1 MKKIGY
7 DQAKIDQLR
16 IVDDKKKCCLRV
28 NAVIT
33 KVGVYPYP
41 DGRAFKSRMELLK
54 ATRTAKNAKITI
66 LDHPDSMVIMSQN
79 QIYGTVENPF
89 FERDK
94 IRATLNFDK
103 YVTPPRFLAD
113 VRAGKLKDV
122 SIGFYYAPDATPG
135 NWNGQPYDYVMRD
148 IVIDHV
154 AAGVVKGR
162 CTFPSCGIGVDAMM
176 RQARARRFVI
186 DKVVKRGEKWCVVH
200 CHPDG
205 SVGETIKCFPTKPEA
220 EAMHRAIQAQKG
232 ASQKHVSNMKT
243 IDQDEKPPKEWMDQ
257 CKAVVKQGQ
266 PDYTEEQVNA
276 VCADI
281 WHHKPEQKGI
291 GDAFTV
297 LTGLIKK
304 RRKKTVAQP
313 LEEEEVL
320 EDLSEQ
326 EVRYPTRS
334 EAFKECV
341 RVRIAEGMTRGEAEA
356 HCEAATLPSDEPAPP
371 PGETGTA
378 QEEKTPFEQCVANK
392 MAEGM
397 SREDAEEAC
406 KGEAAGD
413 QEVEKTP
420 LERCIAEQVDAGKSA
435 EEAREW
441 CEAELAGEHEQA
453 TDLIERSEK
462 LLKMKEQRD
471 IERQRESRRHPV

>member
-7 DQAKIDQLR
+7 DQLKLDQLR
-16 IVDDKKKCCLRV
+16 IVDDKKKCCLKV

-66 LDHPDSMVIMSQN
+66 LDHPDSMVIMSQD

-103 YVTPPRFLAD
+103 YVTPPQFLTD
-113 VRAGKLKDV
+113 VRGGKLKDV

-135 NWNGQPYDYVMRD
+135 TWNGKPYDYVMRD

-162 CTFPSCGIGVDAMM
+162 CSYPACGIGVDTMM
-176 RQARARRFVI
+176 QATAYKNDIVG
-186 DKVVKRGEKWCVVH
+186 KRGEEWCVFH

-205 SVGETIKCFPTKPEA
+205 TRGAVIKCFPTKAEA
-220 EAMHRAIQAQKG
+220 EAMHRAIQAHKG
-232 ASQKHVSNMKT
+232 GSQEHVSNMKRT
-243 IDQDEKPPKEWMDQ
+243 DQDEKPPKDWMDQ
-257 CKAVVKQGQ
+257 CRAVVKQGQ

-276 VCADI
+276 VCGDI
-281 WHHKPEQKGI
+281 WHHKPEQHGI

-304 RRKKTVAQP
+304 RRKKAVAQP

-320 EDLSEQ
+320 KDLSEQ
-326 EVRYPTRS
+326 ETRYPDRS
-334 EAFKECV
+334 EAFRECV
-341 RVRIAEGMTRGEAEA
+341 RVRMEEGMTRGEAEA

-378 QEEKTPFEQCVANK
+378 QEEETPFDKCVKAK
-392 MAEGM
+392 VAEGLT
-397 SREDAEEAC
+397 REEAEAECRKEHPVAEE
-406 KGEAAGD
+406 D

-420 LERCIAEQVDAGKSA
+420 LERCIAEQVDAGKT
-435 EEAREW
+435 EDEAREW

-453 TDLIERSEK
+453 ADLIERGNK
-462 LLKMKEQRD
+462 LLDMKSKRD